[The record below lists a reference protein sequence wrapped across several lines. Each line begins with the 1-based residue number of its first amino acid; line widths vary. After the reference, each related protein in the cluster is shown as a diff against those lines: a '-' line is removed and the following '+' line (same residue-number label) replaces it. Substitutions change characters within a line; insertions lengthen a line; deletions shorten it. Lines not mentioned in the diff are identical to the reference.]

1 MGHSRIQS
9 RAAQWAALFAAAVM
23 LSLAPPAGAKMRS
36 ETLWLVPANGP
47 EAAIDIE
54 IAEDPKEKAMGLMF
68 RTDLADNQG
77 MLFPY
82 GEARELSMWMHNT
95 YIPLDMLFIRPD
107 GVIHRIETRAE
118 PMSDRVIN
126 SDGPV
131 SAVLELPGGASE
143 RLGIKAGDR
152 VRHPLFKVLEPV
164 PAK

>member
-1 MGHSRIQS
+1 MAHLRIQN
-9 RAAQWAALFAAAVM
+9 RAAHWAALFAAAVM
-23 LSLAPPAGAKMRS
+23 LSLAVPAGAKMRT
-36 ETLWLVPANGP
+36 EKLWLVPANGS
-47 EAAIDIE
+47 ETVIDIE
-54 IAEDPKEKAMGLMF
+54 IAEDPKEKALGLMF

-82 GEARELSMWMHNT
+82 GEASELSMWMHNT

-107 GVIHRIETRAE
+107 GVIHRIEARAE

-152 VRHPLFKVLEPV
+152 VRHPLFKASEPV
-164 PAK
+164 SAK

>member
-1 MGHSRIQS
+1 MAHLRI
-9 RAAQWAALFAAAVM
+9 RNGAAQWAALFAAALM
-23 LSLAPPAGAKMRS
+23 LSLASPVDAKMRT
-36 ETLWLVPANGP
+36 EKLWLVPANGP

-68 RTDLADNQG
+68 RTDLAHNQG

-82 GEARELSMWMHNT
+82 GEAQELSMWMHNT

-107 GVIHRIETRAE
+107 GVIHRIEVRAE

-143 RLGIKAGDR
+143 LLGIKAGDR
-152 VRHPLFKVLEPV
+152 VRHPLFKASDPV